1 MLFKIIPE
9 KLKVG
14 NSLLALAPYN
24 FVIFSNSSFKDFCIS
39 GVISIKPVFEA
50 LQKIGFNNFISK

>member
-9 KLKVG
+9 KLNVG

-50 LQKIGFNNFISK
+50 LQK